1 MLIIRRCFHR
11 LRPSRVVSPLFCLLS
26 AVLMMTGTALAQGP
40 GRGGFGGGFPGQG
53 GGIAG
58 LLLMEEV
65 QTELKL
71 TDEQKTKLRDSRE
84 QLRGGAGGGFGRRG
98 GGAGGQGGA
107 ESPPNFRDMSQE
119 ERQKFMED
127 ARKRMEEQSKKA
139 EELAKGV
146 LTPEQMTRLNELRI
160 QQQGVRAMG
169 RPEVAA
175 ALKLTD
181 AQKEAIDDILEAA
194 RPQRGPG
201 GGGGGGFGGN
211 RPSEEERDKAR
222 AEAEE
227 RTKKTQADIDAV
239 LTETQK
245 AEWTKLQGAKFTFPE
260 RPAFGQGGRGARGQ
274 RGGQGGAGGE
284 GAPGGGQNRR
294 QRPNRPAPE
303 A

>member
-1 MLIIRRCFHR
+1 MKTR
-11 LRPSRVVSPLFCLLS
+11 LACLWRGVLCSLVAAVVVPG
-26 AVLMMTGTALAQGP
+26 VALAQGQ
-40 GRGGFGGGFPGQG
+40 GRGGFGGGFGGGFPGQG
-53 GGIAG
+53 GGVAG

-84 QLRGGAGGGFGRRG
+84 ELRGGAGGFGRRG
-98 GGAGGQGGA
+98 GGAGQAGGEGA
-107 ESPPNFRDMSQE
+107 PNFRDMSRE

-139 EELAKGV
+139 EELVKGM

-201 GGGGGGFGGN
+201 GGGGGFGGGA
-211 RPSEEERDKAR
+211 RPSAEDREKAR

-245 AEWTKLQGAKFTFPE
+245 AEWVKLQGTKFTFPE
-260 RPAFGQGGRGARGQ
+260 RPAFGQGGRGG
-274 RGGQGGAGGE
+274 RGGQGGEGGE
-284 GAPGGGQNRR
+284 GAPGGRQNRR

>member
-1 MLIIRRCFHR
+1 MLIFRRCFHR

-26 AVLMMTGTALAQGP
+26 AVLVMTGTALAQGP

-71 TDEQKTKLRDSRE
+71 TDEQKTKLRDSRDE
-84 QLRGGAGGGFGRRG
+84 LRGGLGGGFGRRG
-98 GGAGGQGGA
+98 QGGGGGGEGGGGA
-107 ESPPNFRDMSQE
+107 PNFRDMSAE

-139 EELAKGV
+139 EELAKGI

-201 GGGGGGFGGN
+201 GGGGGFGGG
-211 RPSEEERDKAR
+211 RPSAEDREKARTETEERN
-222 AEAEE
+222 
-227 RTKKTQADIDAV
+227 KKTQADIDAV

-260 RPAFGQGGRGARGQ
+260 RPAFGAGGRGG
-274 RGGQGGAGGE
+274 RGGQGGE

-294 QRPNRPAPE
+294 QRPNRPALE

>member
-1 MLIIRRCFHR
+1 MKTR
-11 LRPSRVVSPLFCLLS
+11 LACLWRGVLCGLVAAVVVPG
-26 AVLMMTGTALAQGP
+26 VALAHGP
-40 GRGGFGGGFPGQG
+40 GRGGFGGGFGGQG
-53 GGIAG
+53 GGVAG
-58 LLLMEEV
+58 LLQMEEV

-71 TDEQKTKLRDSRE
+71 TDEQKTKLRDSRDE
-84 QLRGGAGGGFGRRG
+84 LRGGAGGGFGRRG
-98 GGAGGQGGA
+98 AGGAGGGAGGA
-107 ESPPNFRDMSQE
+107 GGGPGGAPNFREMSAE

-127 ARKRMEEQSKKA
+127 ARKRMEDQSKKA
-139 EELAKGV
+139 EELAKGI

-201 GGGGGGFGGN
+201 GGGGGFGGG
-211 RPSEEERDKAR
+211 RPSAEDREKAR
-222 AEAEE
+222 TEAEE

-245 AEWTKLQGAKFTFPE
+245 AEWVKLQGAKFTFPE
-260 RPAFGQGGRGARGQ
+260 RPAFGQGGRGG
-274 RGGQGGAGGE
+274 RGGQGEE
-284 GAPGGGQNRR
+284 GAPGGRQNRR

>member
-1 MLIIRRCFHR
+1 MKAR
-11 LRPSRVVSPLFCLLS
+11 LACLWRGVLCGLVAAVVVPGVAF
-26 AVLMMTGTALAQGP
+26 AQGQ
-40 GRGGFGGGFPGQG
+40 GRGGFGGGFGGGFPGQG
-53 GGIAG
+53 GSIAG

-71 TDEQKTKLRDSRE
+71 TDEQKTKLRDSRDE
-84 QLRGGAGGGFGRRG
+84 LRGNAGGPGRRG
-98 GGAGGQGGA
+98 GGAGQGGGEGA
-107 ESPPNFRDMSQE
+107 PNFRDMSQE

-139 EELAKGV
+139 EELAKGI

-160 QQQGVRAMG
+160 QQQGIRAMG
-169 RPEVAA
+169 RAEVAA

-181 AQKEAIDDILEAA
+181 AQKEAIDDILQAA

-201 GGGGGGFGGN
+201 GGGGGGGGFGGG
-211 RPSEEERDKAR
+211 RPSAEDREKAR

-245 AEWTKLQGAKFTFPE
+245 AEWVKLQGAKFTFPE
-260 RPAFGQGGRGARGQ
+260 RPAFGQGGRGG
-274 RGGQGGAGGE
+274 RGGQGGD

>member
-1 MLIIRRCFHR
+1 
-11 LRPSRVVSPLFCLLS
+11 
-26 AVLMMTGTALAQGP
+26 MTGTALAQGP

-71 TDEQKTKLRDSRE
+71 TDEQKTKLRDSRDE
-84 QLRGGAGGGFGRRG
+84 LRGGLGGGFGRRG
-98 GGAGGQGGA
+98 QGGGGGGEGGGGA
-107 ESPPNFRDMSQE
+107 PNFRDMSAE

-139 EELAKGV
+139 EDLAKGI

-201 GGGGGGFGGN
+201 GGGGGFGGG
-211 RPSEEERDKAR
+211 RPSAEDREKARTETEERN
-222 AEAEE
+222 
-227 RTKKTQADIDAV
+227 KKTQADIDAV

-260 RPAFGQGGRGARGQ
+260 RPAFGAGGRGG
-274 RGGQGGAGGE
+274 RGGQGGE
-284 GAPGGGQNRR
+284 GAPGGRQNRR

>member
-1 MLIIRRCFHR
+1 MPRELEG
-11 LRPSRVVSPLFCLLS
+11 
-26 AVLMMTGTALAQGP
+26 VLMKTQMVCLWRSVLCGLVAAVVVPGVALAQGQ
-40 GRGGFGGGFPGQG
+40 GRGGFGGGFGGGFPGQG

-84 QLRGGAGGGFGRRG
+84 ELRGGARGRRG
-98 GGAGGQGGA
+98 AGAAGEQGTEGT
-107 ESPPNFRDMSQE
+107 PNFRDMSRE

-139 EELAKGV
+139 EELAKGI
-146 LTPEQMTRLNELRI
+146 LNPEQLTRLNELRI
-160 QQQGVRAMG
+160 QQQGIRAMG
-169 RPEVAA
+169 RSEVAA

-194 RPQRGPG
+194 RPQRGQG
-201 GGGGGGFGGN
+201 GAGGGGFGGG
-211 RPSEEERDKAR
+211 RPSVEDREKAR
-222 AEAEE
+222 AAAEE
-227 RTKKTQADIDAV
+227 RNNKTQADIDAV
-239 LTETQK
+239 LTETHK
-245 AEWTKLQGAKFTFPE
+245 ADWAKLQGAKFTFPE
-260 RPAFGQGGRGARGQ
+260 RPAFGAGR
-274 RGGQGGAGGE
+274 RGGPGGE
-284 GAPGGGQNRR
+284 GAPSGGQNRR